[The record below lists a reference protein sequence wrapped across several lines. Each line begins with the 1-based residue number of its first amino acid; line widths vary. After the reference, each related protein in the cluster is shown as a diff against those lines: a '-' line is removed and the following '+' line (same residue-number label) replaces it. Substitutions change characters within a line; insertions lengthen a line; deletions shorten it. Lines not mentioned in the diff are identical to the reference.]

1 MWPLFRWDG
10 GSKKGVGVTSQL
22 GQFLP
27 NNYNQ
32 ILSSSFSLKSH
43 TQLCIKNN
51 PDLSNF
57 VSG

>member
-43 TQLCIKNN
+43 KNN
-51 PDLSNF
+51 PDNF